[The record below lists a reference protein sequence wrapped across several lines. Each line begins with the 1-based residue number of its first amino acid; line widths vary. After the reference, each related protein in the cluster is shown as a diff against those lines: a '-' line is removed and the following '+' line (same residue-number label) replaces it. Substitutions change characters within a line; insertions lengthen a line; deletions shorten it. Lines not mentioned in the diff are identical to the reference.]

1 MKGQQRRILYYLCI
15 LLFSNSI
22 LSDNFLYNSY
32 NNHGVLGLINMP
44 TARFYD
50 EGAVGITVYDGTPD
64 QKLTMTSSPY
74 DWLEA
79 SFFYTNI
86 QGKPYPGYEYQD
98 YKDKG
103 FNFKVRLKEEG
114 VFPAIAIG
122 INDIAGT
129 GYYSSEYIVGSY
141 GIENLDFHFGI
152 GWGTLNGS
160 NKRIKNPF
168 SYLNDSFLTRPS
180 ETEDF
185 GGQFQPSRYFSGADA
200 SPFYGLSYVVNDRLL
215 LKLERDTTLT
225 DGMMQYDS
233 PKFDYTYGFEYNFNK
248 NFVLGFYHERGNNT
262 SFKFTY
268 KKDASSSSNVN
279 TKYKKIERQD
289 NTSSVDYLIN
299 TLESNGIGV
308 NKVVESAKGLGI
320 EVTQFSLPNL
330 NLIEE
335 IIYVAKKD
343 ANIEKDI
350 KYQYRTADLKAYSE
364 YDDDFLKDSKLLY
377 ERKKTSNFNTYN
389 EFTIRPFL
397 ASREEFFK
405 FAIIYQ
411 NNSEYIIK
419 DNFFFHSNIKY
430 TLKDNFDDLRFKPVD
445 VYPEQVRSDVKE
457 YLVNFENRFIIGRAQ
472 FDYFKTPLD
481 NHHFM
486 LTAGILEEMFSGYG
500 AEYLYYDNKKNYAFG
515 VEIFNVVKR
524 DYDLRFGT
532 LDYKNT
538 TAHLNFY
545 YRNYNLI
552 PFDAKISHGEYLAG
566 DVGTTFE
573 ISRKFKNGAEFGVFA
588 SFTDV
593 SAEQFG
599 EGSFDKGIF
608 FNIPIYKN
616 FVNYTWRPLTKDP
629 GAKLNR
635 KNSLHDLLVKFK
647 PIEK

>member
-1 MKGQQRRILYYLCI
+1 M
-15 LLFSNSI
+15 
-22 LSDNFLYNSY
+22 
-32 NNHGVLGLINMP
+32 
-44 TARFYD
+44 
-50 EGAVGITVYDGTPD
+50 
-64 QKLTMTSSPY
+64 
-74 DWLEA
+74 
-79 SFFYTNI
+79 
-86 QGKPYPGYEYQD
+86 
-98 YKDKG
+98 
-103 FNFKVRLKEEG
+103 
-114 VFPAIAIG
+114 
-122 INDIAGT
+122 
-129 GYYSSEYIVGSY
+129 SY

-377 ERKKTSNFNTYN
+377 ERKKH
-389 EFTIRPFL
+389 
-397 ASREEFFK
+397 
-405 FAIIYQ
+405 Q
-411 NNSEYIIK
+411 
-419 DNFFFHSNIKY
+419 
-430 TLKDNFDDLRFKPVD
+430 
-445 VYPEQVRSDVKE
+445 
-457 YLVNFENRFIIGRAQ
+457 
-472 FDYFKTPLD
+472 
-481 NHHFM
+481 
-486 LTAGILEEMFSGYG
+486 ILIHTM
-500 AEYLYYDNKKNYAFG
+500 
-515 VEIFNVVKR
+515 
-524 DYDLRFGT
+524 
-532 LDYKNT
+532 
-538 TAHLNFY
+538 
-545 YRNYNLI
+545 NL
-552 PFDAKISHGEYLAG
+552 P
-566 DVGTTFE
+566 
-573 ISRKFKNGAEFGVFA
+573 
-588 SFTDV
+588 
-593 SAEQFG
+593 
-599 EGSFDKGIF
+599 
-608 FNIPIYKN
+608 
-616 FVNYTWRPLTKDP
+616 
-629 GAKLNR
+629 
-635 KNSLHDLLVKFK
+635 
-647 PIEK
+647 